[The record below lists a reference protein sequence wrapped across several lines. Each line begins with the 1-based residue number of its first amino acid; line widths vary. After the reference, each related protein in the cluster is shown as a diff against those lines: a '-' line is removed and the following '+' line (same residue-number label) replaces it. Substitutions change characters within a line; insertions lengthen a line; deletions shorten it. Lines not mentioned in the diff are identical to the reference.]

1 MAVTVQTIA
10 KAAGVSRGTV
20 DRVLHNRG
28 SVKKE
33 LVQKIKTLAQ
43 DLGYVPNKAGRA
55 LTGVRAH
62 YKIGVLL
69 PSIGNIFFDG
79 IIEGIDKAAHEY
91 EEFGV
96 SVVLKKIKGYE
107 EKTHLEGIM
116 DLKNQ
121 KCDALCLATI
131 DTPLVAETINAC
143 HEQGIKIILVNSDV
157 RNTKKICYVGSDYIL
172 AGRTCAG
179 LLGLISHY
187 EKLNILVVTGS
198 NQMQGHKKRV
208 DGFIEE
214 LRSLKVNF
222 DIHAILE
229 SNDSDIQAQIET
241 SKYLNEHQ
249 DINCVYV
256 TGAGVQG
263 VGAAIIAAGRDDIIG
278 IAFDDIYT
286 TVEMVRAGIFK
297 FVVCQ
302 QPERQGYHA
311 IRRAY
316 QALSNSFSEL
326 KLDDFYTDTIIK
338 IASNIGK

>member
-1 MAVTVQTIA
+1 MAVTVQTLA

-33 LVQKIKTLAQ
+33 IALKIKALAK

-55 LTGVRAH
+55 LTGVRDH

-69 PSIGNIFFDG
+69 PCIGNVFFDG
-79 IIEGIDKAAHEY
+79 IIEGIDKAVHEY

-96 SVVLKKIKGYE
+96 TVVIKKIKGYE
-107 EKTHLEGIM
+107 EKTHLEGIL
-116 DLKNQ
+116 DLKGQ

-131 DTPLVAETINAC
+131 DTPLIAGAINEC
-143 HEQGIKIILVNSDV
+143 QELGTKIVLVNSDV
-157 RNTKKICYVGSDYIL
+157 KNVKKLCYVGSDYTL

-198 NQMQGHKKRV
+198 NLMQGHKRRV
-208 DGFIEE
+208 DGFIDE
-214 LRSLKVNF
+214 LRALKVNF
-222 DIHAILE
+222 EICAILE

-249 DINCVYV
+249 NINCVYV

-286 TVEMVRAGIFK
+286 TVEMVRAGIYK

-316 QALSNSFSEL
+316 QTLSGSVSDS

>member
-1 MAVTVQTIA
+1 M
-10 KAAGVSRGTV
+10 
-20 DRVLHNRG
+20 
-28 SVKKE
+28 
-33 LVQKIKTLAQ
+33 
-43 DLGYVPNKAGRA
+43 
-55 LTGVRAH
+55 
-62 YKIGVLL
+62 
-69 PSIGNIFFDG
+69 
-79 IIEGIDKAAHEY
+79 
-91 EEFGV
+91 
-96 SVVLKKIKGYE
+96 
-107 EKTHLEGIM
+107 
-116 DLKNQ
+116 
-121 KCDALCLATI
+121 
-131 DTPLVAETINAC
+131 
-143 HEQGIKIILVNSDV
+143 
-157 RNTKKICYVGSDYIL
+157 
-172 AGRTCAG
+172 
-179 LLGLISHY
+179 
-187 EKLNILVVTGS
+187 
-198 NQMQGHKKRV
+198 
-208 DGFIEE
+208 
-214 LRSLKVNF
+214 
-222 DIHAILE
+222 E